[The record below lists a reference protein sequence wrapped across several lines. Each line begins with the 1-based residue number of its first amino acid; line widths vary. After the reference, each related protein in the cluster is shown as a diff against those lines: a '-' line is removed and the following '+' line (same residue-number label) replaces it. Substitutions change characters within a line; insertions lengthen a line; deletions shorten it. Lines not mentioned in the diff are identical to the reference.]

1 MKIRSAVVTAFIFL
15 IFKNV
20 SAQEKGI
27 GLGVILGQ
35 PTGVSSKA
43 WLTPST
49 SFDLGAAWNFSRAKP
64 DRGLT
69 SQKDFQVHA
78 DYLFHNFS
86 LFPTNTGKMP
96 LYYGIGGRII
106 FDSKSRMGI
115 RMPIGI
121 DYIINNSKV
130 DIFLEAVP
138 ILDLA
143 PATSFNLNAAIGARF
158 WIK

>member
-1 MKIRSAVVTAFIFL
+1 MKNLLAVSTAFIL
-15 IFKNV
+15 LTMQNS

-43 WLTPST
+43 WLTPNT
-49 SFDLGAAWNFSRAKP
+49 SFDLGAAWNFSRSKT
-64 DRGLT
+64 DRAWA
-69 SQKDFQVHA
+69 SQKDFQLHA

-86 LFPTNTGKMP
+86 VFPTNTGKMP

-115 RMPIGI
+115 RMPVGI
-121 DYIINNSKV
+121 DYILNNAKV

-143 PATSFNLNAAIGARF
+143 PATSFDLNAAIGARF